1 MWEWCAT
8 KWQDRYEDY
17 RDDNDPEGDV
27 PRVVRGG
34 SFYADE
40 GFARCAIRYRDNPF
54 NRLRIYG
61 FRLVVVALVEL

>member
-1 MWEWCAT
+1 M
-8 KWQDRYEDY
+8 
-17 RDDNDPEGDV
+17 
-27 PRVVRGG
+27 VRGG

-61 FRLVVVALVEL
+61 FRLVVVAPVEL